1 MEKTI
6 PVYLFL
12 GFLDSGKTHF
22 MQENLCD
29 REFMSGEK
37 TLVVLCEEGE
47 EELDP
52 SQYKGGKNVTIVTVS
67 EKEQL
72 TEPFLSEAAK
82 KAKAERV
89 MIEYNG
95 MWLLN
100 DLGQALPKNW
110 QIFQIM
116 MTADAATFDMY
127 NSNMRQLVYDKIS
140 ATEVVFFNRY
150 DDSIDK
156 MKLHTIVRAINRR
169 ANILYEYKDGSVE
182 PDNIVDPLPF
192 DINAPVIEVK
202 DECCIWMQWTSRSNM
217 TARP

>member
-182 PDNIVDPLPF
+182 PDN
-192 DINAPVIEVK
+192 
-202 DECCIWMQWTSRSNM
+202 
-217 TARP
+217 

>member
-1 MEKTI
+1 MDKTI

-12 GFLDSGKTHF
+12 GFLDSGKTRF
-22 MQENLCD
+22 MHENLCD
-29 REFMSGEK
+29 RQFMTGEK

-52 SQYKGGKNVTIVTVS
+52 SQYQGGRNVTVVTVNDKS
-67 EKEQL
+67 EL
-72 TEPFLSEAAK
+72 TQSFFEKAAK
-82 KAKAERV
+82 KARAERV

-110 QIFQIM
+110 QVYQIM
-116 MTADAATFDMY
+116 MTADANTFDMY

-150 DDSIDK
+150 DDSVDK

-182 PDNIVDPLPF
+182 NVAL
-192 DINAPVIEVK
+192 
-202 DECCIWMQWTSRSNM
+202 S
-217 TARP
+217 